1 MSAVKS
7 FTSRVS
13 SITGILCLV
22 WIFLAGDCAAQAGK
36 RVAVVVSQRILPYM
50 LVLEGINKGLAGKD
64 LGLTPYYLG
73 DTDSEENTRKNLHRG
88 EYDLLVAIGPEA
100 VALIQ
105 PLNMPWM
112 YSAVLTPPSDSF
124 CGVSLQIPVHR
135 QASEIGEHF
144 ISVKRVGLLF
154 DPGHNEWF
162 YDLASKSS
170 AMLGIKIIPLRV
182 PTTDLLSSVLRKNW
196 DRVDCLWMI
205 PDPTIISESL
215 VQYIIKQALF
225 QKKGVFGYNPFFIQ
239 SGALFA
245 FEFDYE
251 KLGEQTAA
259 QALQFLFQGTCS
271 RQSPVFRSRVNKK
284 IARKLEIQWKGE
296 LP

>member
-1 MSAVKS
+1 MSAIKS
-7 FTSRVS
+7 FTSRIA
-13 SITGILCLV
+13 SIAGIFCLA
-22 WIFLAGDCAAQAGK
+22 WFLLGGNCPAHAGK

-50 LVLEGINKGLAGKD
+50 LVLEGINKGLIGKD
-64 LGLTPYYLG
+64 VGLTPYYLG
-73 DTDSEENTRKNLHRG
+73 DTNSEENTRKNLREG

-100 VALIQ
+100 AALIQ
-105 PLNMPWM
+105 PLTMPWM
-112 YSAVLTPPSDSF
+112 YSAVLTPQSDSF

-135 QASEIGEHF
+135 QLTEIKKHF
-144 ISVKRVGLLF
+144 ISVKRIGLLF
-154 DPGHNEWF
+154 DPRHNEWF
-162 YDLASKSS
+162 YEKAGKAANL
-170 AMLGIKIIPLRV
+170 LGIKIIPLRV
-182 PTTDLLSSVLRKNW
+182 PAADLLSSVLRKHW
-196 DRVDCLWMI
+196 DQMDCLWMI

-225 QKKGVFGYNPFFIQ
+225 QKKGVIGYNPFFIQ

-271 RQSPVFRSRVNKK
+271 RQSPVFRSRINKK
-284 IARKLEIQWKGE
+284 IARKLKIQWKGE